1 MRRDDLGTVDLIVE
15 DSEIWTHSKM
25 SDLLAISVRELE
37 GLFLE
42 QNPVPI
48 VLSRITK
55 RSSLKHLHK
64 SSLLPFTNGLH
75 ICWTAVLEYDMRQ
88 RHVTQIYKISAGT
101 IDRTI
106 I

>member
-48 VLSRITK
+48 VLSRIT
-55 RSSLKHLHK
+55 
-64 SSLLPFTNGLH
+64 NE
-75 ICWTAVLEYDMRQ
+75 A
-88 RHVTQIYKISAGT
+88 A
-101 IDRTI
+101 
-106 I
+106 

>member
-1 MRRDDLGTVDLIVE
+1 MARLDHPSGRNLKFLQECMRRDDLGTVDLIVE

-48 VLSRITK
+48 VLSRIT
-55 RSSLKHLHK
+55 
-64 SSLLPFTNGLH
+64 NE
-75 ICWTAVLEYDMRQ
+75 A
-88 RHVTQIYKISAGT
+88 A
-101 IDRTI
+101 
-106 I
+106 